1 MSTTLIILLILGVA
15 VIGVF
20 VATKFFGAFKD
31 EDKNGIPDKVE
42 EKVAEVKEVVV
53 EVKQRAKKVAKEA
66 GDVVKAAKEVVKQSK
81 DVVKAASTK
90 TGSRKGRKPKQN

>member
-1 MSTTLIILLILGVA
+1 MSTTLIVLLILGVA

-42 EKVAEVKEVVV
+42 EKVEEVKEVVV
-53 EVKQRAKKVAKEA
+53 EVKKRAKKVAKEA
-66 GDVVKAAKEVVKQSK
+66 GDVAKAAKEVVKQSK

-90 TGSRKGRKPKQN
+90 TGNRKGRKPKQ

>member
-1 MSTTLIILLILGVA
+1 MSTTLIVLLILGVA

-42 EKVAEVKEVVV
+42 EKVEEVKEAVV
-53 EVKQRAKKVAKEA
+53 EVKKRAKKVAKEA
-66 GDVVKAAKEVVKQSK
+66 GDVAKAAKEVVKQSK

-90 TGSRKGRKPKQN
+90 TGNRKGRKPKQ